1 MMIPHSRATISEDA
15 VSNVVTNLRS
25 GLVAYGDA
33 LTRFEQDMSKYIGL
47 LAETAAKLMVGEH

>member
-1 MMIPHSRATISEDA
+1 MMIPHSRPTISEKDI
-15 VSNVVTNLRS
+15 SNVVTNLRS

-47 LAETAAKLMVGEH
+47 LAEAAAKLMVGEH